1 MGIGEEKSYNEL
13 ELVSEIS
20 ILKLISRSSNAE

>member
-1 MGIGEEKSYNEL
+1 MGIGEEKSCNEL

-20 ILKLISRSSNAE
+20 ILKLIFRSSNAE

>member
-13 ELVSEIS
+13 VLVSEIS
-20 ILKLISRSSNAE
+20 ILESISRSSSA

>member
-1 MGIGEEKSYNEL
+1 MGIGEEKSCNEL

-20 ILKLISRSSNAE
+20 ILESISRSSSA